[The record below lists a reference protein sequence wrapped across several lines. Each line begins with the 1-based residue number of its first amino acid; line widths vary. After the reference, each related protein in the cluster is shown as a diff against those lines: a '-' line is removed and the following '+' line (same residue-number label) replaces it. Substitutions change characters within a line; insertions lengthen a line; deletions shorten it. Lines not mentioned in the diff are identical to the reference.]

1 MKTKKVDK
9 IKVAVFR
16 AGKGL
21 ELKTIDYSAAAF
33 QEVLHCKYLNKGC
46 IYAEYEYEHE
56 NWPVI
61 WTEAILSKERDVALL
76 SERITSAIGYDISSG
91 PYRVLNGDFI
101 ILQLKNIHFDEYL
114 EMNKGELTDITDENY
129 SMFKGRV
136 DTIVTQSK
144 NISRRM
150 YNPALVCYPTPEE
163 EETYF
168 ELPE

>member
-1 MKTKKVDK
+1 MKTKKVDR
-9 IKVAVFR
+9 IKVALFR

-33 QEVLHCKYLNKGC
+33 KEVLHCNYLDKGC
-46 IYAEYEYEHE
+46 IHIEYK

-61 WTEAILSKERDVALL
+61 WVDKNMRKEWDVELL

-91 PYRVLNGDFI
+91 PYRVLSGDFI
-101 ILQLKNIHFDEYL
+101 ILQLKNIHFDEYF

-129 SMFKGRV
+129 SMFEGRV
-136 DTIVTQSK
+136 NTIVTQSK
-144 NISRRM
+144 NLSRRM
-150 YNPALVCYPTPEE
+150 YNPALECYSIPEE
-163 EETYF
+163 EDTYF

>member
-1 MKTKKVDK
+1 MKTKKVDR

-33 QEVLHCKYLNKGC
+33 KEVLHCKYLDKGC
-46 IYAEYEYEHE
+46 IYAEYE

-61 WTEAILSKERDVALL
+61 WVDPNMRKEWDVELL
-76 SERITSAIGYDISSG
+76 SERITSAIGYDMNSE
-91 PYRVLNGDFI
+91 PYRVINGDFI

-129 SMFKGRV
+129 SMFEDRV
-136 DTIVTQSK
+136 DTFVTQSK

-150 YNPALVCYPTPEE
+150 YNPALECYPTPQE